1 LDPGFP
7 RFLCVIICFTGSG
20 LLHCVPQ
27 YFSTGDWKECGMM
40 FSFFFLHGLI
50 VLVESAFGQV
60 VASLYSARLA
70 LKVPLPQP
78 VITGT
83 ELVRG
88 QIFSE

>member
-1 LDPGFP
+1 
-7 RFLCVIICFTGSG
+7 
-20 LLHCVPQ
+20 
-27 YFSTGDWKECGMM
+27 MM

-70 LKVPLPQP
+70 VKVPLPQP
-78 VITGT
+78 VIAGT

-88 QIFSE
+88 QIFSEQ